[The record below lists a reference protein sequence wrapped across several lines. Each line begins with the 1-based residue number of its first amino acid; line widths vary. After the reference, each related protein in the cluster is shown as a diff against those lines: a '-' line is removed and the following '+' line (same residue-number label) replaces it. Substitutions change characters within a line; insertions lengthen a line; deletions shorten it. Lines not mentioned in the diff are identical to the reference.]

1 MFAVLAL
8 AGDLGCSFGPG
19 LIGLVSN
26 AVEQGTLILPKG
38 LFSSSSMTEVGL
50 KAGILT
56 AAIFPAI
63 LFVGLL
69 LLNITRKRGNSND

>member
-38 LFSSSSMTEVGL
+38 LISSSSMTEVGL
-50 KAGILT
+50 KAGIFDGCNLSRHIVCRPF
-56 AAIFPAI
+56 AAEHHQK
-63 LFVGLL
+63 
-69 LLNITRKRGNSND
+69 TW